1 MKPCQLYVVKKKKKK
16 RNLLTNLI
24 YTLVYSSS
32 VIELK
37 TAVSR
42 IKSD

>member
-1 MKPCQLYVVKKKKKK
+1 MKPCQLYVVKKKEKEKEIC
-16 RNLLTNLI
+16 LQILF
-24 YTLVYSSS
+24 TLSFTAQ